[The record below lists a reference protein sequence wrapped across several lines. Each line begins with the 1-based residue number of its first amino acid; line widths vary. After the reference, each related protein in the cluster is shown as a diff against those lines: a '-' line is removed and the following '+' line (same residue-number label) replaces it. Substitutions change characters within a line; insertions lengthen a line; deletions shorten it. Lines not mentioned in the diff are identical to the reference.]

1 MQQSGIDAM
10 QQSGKSAVQCVCL
23 DNTRPDP
30 ESEEA
35 EKWLSGVRTGKDRI
49 QTLPFAAVVC
59 GPSCFFTVA
68 AVWGSRAAHWGSWAA
83 SCWLAAAGHKL
94 RRRRQGSV
102 ADGIQATLWQSTW
115 ELLSPPL
122 TNWPVAGLA
131 SYCPVEP
138 E

>member
-1 MQQSGIDAM
+1 MQQSGKDAM

-59 GPSCFFTVA
+59 GPSCVFTVA
-68 AVWGSRAAHWGSWAA
+68 AGWGSRAAHWGSWAA

-102 ADGIQATLWQSTW
+102 ADGIQATHS
-115 ELLSPPL
+115 
-122 TNWPVAGLA
+122 VILA
-131 SYCPVEP
+131 SASRQRGWQE
-138 E
+138 